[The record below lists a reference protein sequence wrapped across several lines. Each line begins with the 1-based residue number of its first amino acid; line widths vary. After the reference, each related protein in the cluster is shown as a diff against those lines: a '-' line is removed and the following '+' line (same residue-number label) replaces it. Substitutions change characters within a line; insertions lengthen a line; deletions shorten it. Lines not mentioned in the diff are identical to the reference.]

1 MGEIYTRS
9 ETPGVRL
16 FGTRHRLRGS
26 ARFGRWPTPTLVTP
40 MSGSLR
46 FVPVRPDRA
55 LLLASL
61 VLVAACGGENV
72 AGPPPTPSALRVNAG
87 NAQVG
92 VVGQLLALP
101 VSVTVLDDGGRPL
114 RDVRVTFNA
123 APGSGTLAPSAI
135 QTNADG
141 RAEAQWTLGT
151 QTGTAIATA
160 SVGGVAPATFS
171 ASVLPGPV
179 SQVITSPGA
188 LALGV
193 GDALQLQASARD
205 RFGNILPQLALSWST
220 LEPAVASVT
229 NGLVTALTTGTAR
242 IVVSASSPSGTI
254 ADTVPVT
261 VGPPGSSFCGARTPS
276 IPAVGE
282 VIVLS
287 TGGSGAAERC
297 IGADVAGAEFALI
310 TVNTSTTFGTT
321 ISLDALA
328 LGVGTPP
335 TVSILANDATTG
347 VFGMVQ
353 PAPIST
359 TPAVTSRDG
368 GFEYALRL
376 RERRELAQHVAAARE
391 RFAASSRTTSAMFA
405 AQVALPVVGS
415 IVSLNAQALSACSQ
429 ANTRAGRVVAVS
441 ERAII
446 VADTANP
453 SGGYTDDEYRAIAT
467 TFDTLTYPLDVE
479 YFGEPTNIGG
489 TGRITLFYTRA
500 VNQLTPAS
508 ANFVV
513 GGFFFA
519 RDLFPRSAR
528 NNLPACQSSNEREMM
543 YLLVAD
549 PTGQVNGNVRTKTD
563 VTRLNR
569 TTVAHELQHL
579 INAGRRL
586 HITPGATPNEDVWL
600 DEGLAH
606 TAEELLYF
614 RLAGFTSRQNLTL
627 QQVAPNTAR
636 SEIFTSYAAQ
646 NFARWTSYLR
656 APESQSPYAPNDS
669 LATRGASWHF
679 LRYAAARQGIDE
691 AAFYRRLVSG
701 PQVGI
706 ANLASAIPGGD
717 LAQWLRDWSVSVFA
731 DDLAAGLP
739 DEYRV
744 PAWNFRN
751 ILPALTIG
759 GRALG
764 AYPLATRTL
773 PSNVERRVTIA
784 GGGSSYLRFTVPNTR
799 RALLSVSFNGQA
811 PPANVQL
818 AIVRYR

>member
-1 MGEIYTRS
+1 
-9 ETPGVRL
+9 
-16 FGTRHRLRGS
+16 
-26 ARFGRWPTPTLVTP
+26 
-40 MSGSLR
+40 MSGALR
-46 FVPVRPDRA
+46 FAAV
-55 LLLASL
+55 LLTRRLPLAAAAF
-61 VLVAACGGENV
+61 VAACGGENV
-72 AGPPPTPSALRVNAG
+72 AGPPPAPSVLRVNTG

-92 VVGQLLALP
+92 VVGQQLGLP

-114 RDVRVTFNA
+114 RDVRVTFSA
-123 APGSGTLAPSAI
+123 APGSGTLAPSAM

-160 SVGGVAPATFS
+160 SVSGVAPATFS
-171 ASVLPGPV
+171 ASVLPGAAA
-179 SQVITSPGA
+179 QVIASPGS

-193 GDALQLQASARD
+193 GEALQLRATARD
-205 RFGNILPQLALSWST
+205 QFGNVLSQIALSWST

-229 NGLVTALTTGTAR
+229 DGLVNAVAVGAAR
-242 IVVSASSPSGTI
+242 IVVSASSPGGAI

-261 VGPPGSSFCGARTPS
+261 VGPSGSSFCGGRTP
-276 IPAVGE
+276 IVPAVGE
-282 VIVLS
+282 VIPLS
-287 TGGSGAAERC
+287 GTTRAAERC
-297 IGADVAGAEFALI
+297 IGADIAGAEFALI
-310 TVNTSTTFGTT
+310 AVNSSPTFGAT
-321 ISLDALA
+321 ISLDAIA

-335 TVSILANDATTG
+335 AVPMLASAAATRAAVTHAAGTG
-347 VFGMVQ
+347 AFGMVP
-353 PAPIST
+353 PAPIAT
-359 TPAVTSRDG
+359 TVMSTSRDG
-368 GFEYALRL
+368 GFERALRL
-376 RERRELAQHVAAARE
+376 RERRELAPHVAAARE
-391 RFAASSRTTSAMFA
+391 RFAAASRPGDAMIA
-405 AQVALPVVGS
+405 AQVALPTVGS

-429 ANTRAGRVVAVS
+429 PNNRAGRVVAVS
-441 ERAII
+441 DRAII

-453 SGGYTDDEYRAIAT
+453 AGGYTDDEYRAIAA

-489 TGRITLFYTRA
+489 TGRITLFYSRA
-500 VNQLTPAS
+500 VNQLTPRS

-519 RDLFPRSAR
+519 RDLYPRTAR
-528 NNLPACQSSNEREMM
+528 NNLPACQASNEREMM

-549 PTGQVNGNVRTKTD
+549 PTGQVNGNVRSKSD

-569 TTVAHELQHL
+569 TTLAHELQHL

-586 HITPGATPNEDVWL
+586 HITPGAVANEEVWL

-636 SEIFTSYAAQ
+636 AEIFSAYAAQ
-646 NFARWTSYLR
+646 NFARLASFLR

-679 LRYAAARQGIDE
+679 LRYAAARQGTDE
-691 AAFYRRLVSG
+691 AAFYRRLVNG

-706 ANLASAIPGGD
+706 ANLTTAIPGE
-717 LAQWLRDWSVSVFA
+717 LAHWLRDWAVAIAA
-731 DDLAAGLP
+731 DDLATGLAA
-739 DEYRV
+739 EYRV

-759 GRALG
+759 GQTLG

-773 PSNVERRVTIA
+773 PSNSERRVTIA

>member
-1 MGEIYTRS
+1 MPI
-9 ETPGVRL
+9 
-16 FGTRHRLRGS
+16 
-26 ARFGRWPTPTLVTP
+26 
-40 MSGSLR
+40 SGPLR
-46 FVPVRPDRA
+46 FVAVLPARA
-55 LLLASL
+55 LLLAGAVAL
-61 VLVAACGGENV
+61 AACGGENV
-72 AGPPPTPSALRVNAG
+72 AGPPPTPSTLRVNTG
-87 NAQVG
+87 NEQVG
-92 VVGQLLALP
+92 VVGQQLEMP

-114 RDVRVTFNA
+114 RDVRVTFSS
-123 APGSGTLAPSAI
+123 APGSGTLAPSAV

-141 RAEAQWTLGT
+141 RADARWTLGT

-160 SVGGVAPATFS
+160 SVSGVAPATFS
-171 ASVLPGPV
+171 AVVLPGPAA
-179 SQVITSPGA
+179 QVIASPGS

-193 GDALQLQASARD
+193 GDALQLQATTRD
-205 RFGNILPQLALSWST
+205 QFGNLLAQIALNWSS
-220 LEPAVASVT
+220 LEPTVASVT
-229 NGLVTALTTGTAR
+229 SGRVTAVATGTAR
-242 IVVSASSPSGTI
+242 IVVSASAPGGTI

-261 VGPPGSSFCGARTPS
+261 VGPPGSTFCGARAP
-276 IPAVGE
+276 IVPAVGE
-282 VIVLS
+282 VIPLS
-287 TGGSGAAERC
+287 ATSGAAERC

-310 TVNTSTTFGTT
+310 AVNASTTFGAT

-335 TVSILANDATTG
+335 SVPILASASAGSATATG
-347 VFGMVQ
+347 AFGMMQ
-353 PAPIST
+353 PAPIRT
-359 TPAVTSRDG
+359 AVPATSRDG
-368 GFEYALRL
+368 GFERALRL
-376 RERRELAQHVAAARE
+376 RERRELAPHVAAARE
-391 RFAASSRTTSAMFA
+391 RFSASSRTGEGMIA
-405 AQVALPVVGS
+405 AQVALPTVGS
-415 IVSLNAQALSACSQ
+415 ILTLNAQALSACSQ
-429 ANTRAGRVVAVS
+429 PNNRAGRVVVVS

-453 SGGYTDDEYRAIAT
+453 AGGYTDDEYRAIAA

-479 YFGEPTNIGG
+479 YFGEPTNIAG

-500 VNQLTPAS
+500 VNQLTPPNS
-508 ANFVV
+508 NFVV

-519 RDLFPRSAR
+519 RDLYPRTAR

-569 TTVAHELQHL
+569 TTLAHELQHL

-586 HITPGATPNEDVWL
+586 HITPGAAANEDVWL

-614 RLAGFTSRQNLTL
+614 RLAGFTSRQNLTR
-627 QQVAPNTAR
+627 QQVAPNAAR
-636 SEIFTSYAAQ
+636 AEIFTSYAAQ
-646 NFARWTSYLR
+646 NFARWTSFLR

-679 LRYAAARQGIDE
+679 LRYAAARQGTDE
-691 AAFYRRLVSG
+691 AAFYRRLVNG
-701 PQVGI
+701 PQAGI
-706 ANLASAIPGGD
+706 ANLTSAIPGGA
-717 LAQWLRDWSVSVFA
+717 LGPWLRDWSVAVFA
-731 DDLAAGLP
+731 DDLATGLL

-744 PAWNFRN
+744 PAWDFRS

-759 GRALG
+759 GQALG

-773 PSNVERRVTIA
+773 PSNLERRVTIA

>member
-1 MGEIYTRS
+1 
-9 ETPGVRL
+9 
-16 FGTRHRLRGS
+16 
-26 ARFGRWPTPTLVTP
+26 

-46 FVPVRPDRA
+46 SAAVLPAR
-55 LLLASL
+55 LLLLTAA
-61 VLVAACGGENV
+61 VFVAACGGENV
-72 AGPPPTPSALRVNAG
+72 AGPPPTPSTLRVNTG
-87 NAQVG
+87 DAQVG
-92 VVGQLLALP
+92 VVGQQLAVP

-114 RDVRVTFNA
+114 RDVRVTFSA
-123 APGSGTLAPSAI
+123 APGSGTLAPSAM

-160 SVGGVAPATFS
+160 TVSGVAPATFS
-171 ASVLPGPV
+171 AAVLPGPA
-179 SQVITSPGA
+179 SQVIASPSS
-188 LALGV
+188 LSLGV
-193 GDALQLQASARD
+193 GDALQLQATARD
-205 RFGNILPQLALSWST
+205 QFGNVLSQIALNWST

-229 NGLVTALTTGTAR
+229 NGLVSAVATGSAR
-242 IVVSASSPSGTI
+242 IVVSANSTSGPI

-261 VGPPGSSFCGARTPS
+261 VGPAGSSFCGGRTP
-276 IPAVGE
+276 IVPAVGE
-282 VIVLS
+282 VIPLLS
-287 TGGSGAAERC
+287 TSGAAERC
-297 IGADVAGAEFALI
+297 IGADVASAEFALI
-310 TVNTSTTFGTT
+310 AVNASTTYGAT

-335 TVSILANDATTG
+335 AVPLLAGDPAAAGTG
-347 VFGMVQ
+347 AFGMMQ

-359 TPAVTSRDG
+359 TVSVTARDG
-368 GFEYALRL
+368 GFEHALRL
-376 RERRELAQHVAAARE
+376 RERRELAPHVTAARE
-391 RFAASSRTTSAMFA
+391 QFASRLGDRTVA
-405 AQVALPVVGS
+405 AQVALPTIGS

-429 ANTRAGRVVAVS
+429 PNNRSGRVVAIS

-453 SGGYTDDEYRAIAT
+453 SGGYTDDEYRDIAA

-500 VNQLTPAS
+500 VNQLTPAN

-519 RDLFPRSAR
+519 RDLYPRTAR
-528 NNLPACQSSNEREMM
+528 NNLPACTSSNEREMM

-549 PTGQVNGNVRTKTD
+549 PNGQVNGNRRSKVD

-586 HITPGATPNEDVWL
+586 HITPGAAANEEVWL

-614 RLAGFTSRQNLTL
+614 RLAGFTSRQNLNL
-627 QQVAPNTAR
+627 QQVAPNTTRA
-636 SEIFTSYAAQ
+636 EIFTSYAAQ
-646 NFARWTSYLR
+646 NFARWTSFLR

-669 LATRGASWHF
+669 LATRGAAWNF
-679 LRYAAARQGIDE
+679 LRYAAARQGTDE
-691 AAFYRRLVSG
+691 AAFYRKLVNG
-701 PQVGI
+701 PQAGI
-706 ANLASAIPGGD
+706 ANLVSAIPGGA
-717 LAQWLRDWSVSVFA
+717 LAPWLRDWSVGIFA
-731 DDLAAGLP
+731 DDLANALP
-739 DEYRV
+739 ETYRM
-744 PAWNFRN
+744 PAWNFRS
-751 ILPALTIG
+751 ILPSLTISG
-759 GRALG
+759 QALG

-811 PPANVQL
+811 PPQNVQL

>member
-1 MGEIYTRS
+1 M
-9 ETPGVRL
+9 
-16 FGTRHRLRGS
+16 RHLPRDASRP
-26 ARFGRWPTPTLVTP
+26 GRWPIPPLATT
-40 MSGSLR
+40 MSGPLR
-46 FVPVRPDRA
+46 FAAVLPARA
-55 LLLASL
+55 LLLASVL
-61 VLVAACGGENV
+61 LVAACGGENV
-72 AGPPPTPSALRVNAG
+72 AGPPPTPSTLRVNAG
-87 NAQVG
+87 NAQEG
-92 VVGQLLALP
+92 VVGQRLGLP

-114 RDVRVTFNA
+114 RDVRVTFSA
-123 APGSGTLAPSAI
+123 APGSGTLAPSAV

-141 RAEAQWTLGT
+141 RAEALWTLGT

-160 SVGGVAPATFS
+160 AVSGVAPATFN
-171 ASVLPGPV
+171 AVVLPGPA
-179 SQVITSPGA
+179 SQVIASPGS

-193 GDALQLQASARD
+193 GDALQLQATARD
-205 RFGNILPQLALSWST
+205 QFGNVLSQIALNWST
-220 LEPAVASVT
+220 LEPAIASVT
-229 NGLVTALTTGTAR
+229 NGLVTAVATGSAR
-242 IVVSASSPSGTI
+242 IVVSASSPGGAI

-261 VGPPGSSFCGARTPS
+261 VGPPGSSFCGARAP
-276 IPAVGE
+276 IVPAVGE
-282 VIVLS
+282 VIALS
-287 TGGSGAAERC
+287 TTAGATERC
-297 IGADVAGAEFALI
+297 IGADVAGAEFAL
-310 TVNTSTTFGTT
+310 VALNASTTFGAT

-328 LGVGTPP
+328 LGVGSPP
-335 TVSILANDATTG
+335 TVPLLAATASVANTG
-347 VFGMVQ
+347 AFETGAFGMMQ

-359 TPAVTSRDG
+359 TDLLASRDG
-368 GFEYALRL
+368 GFERSLRL

-391 RFAASSRTTSAMFA
+391 RFSAASQVGTIA
-405 AQVALPVVGS
+405 AQVALPTVGS
-415 IVSLNAQALSACSQ
+415 IISLNAQALSACSQ
-429 ANTRAGRVVAVS
+429 PNNRAGRVVAVS
-441 ERAII
+441 DRAII

-453 SGGYTDDEYRAIAT
+453 SGGYTDDEYRAIAA

-500 VNQLTPAS
+500 VNQLTPANS
-508 ANFVV
+508 NFVV

-519 RDLFPRSAR
+519 RDLYPRSAR

-549 PTGQVNGNVRTKTD
+549 PTGQVNGNVRSKAD

-586 HITPGATPNEDVWL
+586 HITPNAVANEEVWL

-606 TAEELLYF
+606 TAEELLYL

-627 QQVAPNTAR
+627 QQVAPNTTRA
-636 SEIFTSYAAQ
+636 ELFTSYAAQ
-646 NFARWTSYLR
+646 NFARWTSFLR

-679 LRYAAARQGIDE
+679 LRYAAARQGTDE
-691 AAFYRRLVSG
+691 AAFYRRLVNG

-706 ANLASAIPGGD
+706 ANLTNALPGGE
-717 LAQWLRDWSVSVFA
+717 LAPWLRDWAVAIFA
-731 DDLAAGLP
+731 DDLAVGLP
-739 DEYRV
+739 DVYRV
-744 PAWNFRN
+744 PAWNFRS

-759 GRALG
+759 GQALG

-773 PSNVERRVTIA
+773 PSNVERRITIA
-784 GGGSSYLRFTVPNTR
+784 GGGSSYLRFTVPNAR

>member
-1 MGEIYTRS
+1 
-9 ETPGVRL
+9 
-16 FGTRHRLRGS
+16 
-26 ARFGRWPTPTLVTP
+26 

-46 FVPVRPDRA
+46 FAALPPARA
-55 LLLASL
+55 LLLAGA
-61 VLVAACGGENV
+61 VFVVACGGENV
-72 AGPPPTPSALRVNAG
+72 AGPPPTPSALRVNTG
-87 NAQVG
+87 DAQVG
-92 VVGQLLALP
+92 VVGQQLALP

-114 RDVRVTFNA
+114 RDVRVTFSA

-141 RAEAQWTLGT
+141 RADAVWTLGT
-151 QTGTAIATA
+151 QTGTAVATA
-160 SVGGVAPATFS
+160 SVSGVAPATFS
-171 ASVLPGPV
+171 AAVLPGPA
-179 SQVITSPGA
+179 SQVIASPGS

-193 GDALQLQASARD
+193 GDALQLQATARD
-205 RFGNILPQLALSWST
+205 QFGNVLSQIALNWST
-220 LEPAVASVT
+220 LEPGVASVT
-229 NGLVTALTTGTAR
+229 NGLVTAVSTGSAR
-242 IVVSASSPSGTI
+242 IVVSASAPGGAI

-261 VGPPGSSFCGARTPS
+261 VGPAGSSFCGGRTP
-276 IPAVGE
+276 IVPAVGE
-282 VIVLS
+282 VIPLLG
-287 TGGSGAAERC
+287 TSGAAERC
-297 IGADVAGAEFALI
+297 IGADVSGAEFAL
-310 TVNTSTTFGTT
+310 VALNASTTFGAT

-335 TVSILANDATTG
+335 QVPRITNAAAAVSTG
-347 VFGMVQ
+347 PFGMVQ

-359 TPAVTSRDG
+359 MASVGSRDG
-368 GFEYALRL
+368 GFERSLRL
-376 RERRELAQHVAAARE
+376 RERRELAQHVAVARE
-391 RFAASSRTTSAMFA
+391 RFSASSRSGDATIA
-405 AQVALPVVGS
+405 AQVALPTVGS

-429 ANTRAGRVVAVS
+429 PNNRAGRVVAVS

-453 SGGYTDDEYRAIAT
+453 AGGYTDDEYRAIAA

-500 VNQLTPAS
+500 VNQLTPAN
-508 ANFVV
+508 AGFVV

-519 RDLFPRSAR
+519 RDLYPRSAR

-549 PTGQVNGNVRTKTD
+549 PTGQVNGNVRSKAD

-569 TTVAHELQHL
+569 TTLAHELQHL

-586 HITPGATPNEDVWL
+586 HITPGAAPNEEVWL

-627 QQVAPNTAR
+627 QQVAPNTTR

-646 NFARWTSYLR
+646 NFARWTSFLR

-679 LRYAAARQGIDE
+679 LRYAAARQGTDE

-701 PQVGI
+701 PQIGI
-706 ANLASAIPGGD
+706 ANLTAAIPGGA
-717 LAQWLRDWSVSVFA
+717 LAEWLGDWSVAIFA

-739 DEYRV
+739 AEYRV
-744 PAWNFRN
+744 PAWNFRS

-759 GRALG
+759 GQALG